1 MTNEVDVTQEAGVGR
16 EGQAGFAGPEG
27 EAGAVGLGQAEAW
40 PVARS
45 YTGAELNRISLPLG
59 GIGTGTVG
67 FGGRG
72 QFRDWELENHPSKGL
87 TSALTFFACRVAG
100 PDGASPQA
108 RICEGA
114 LFDEEVEGWQGSPAP
129 LAGLPR
135 FGRCEFQAS
144 YPFGRVVLS
153 DPDFPVE
160 VAVTAFNPLVPGDD
174 EASGLPLAFFRIT
187 LTNRASEPI
196 EADVMFSAETLP
208 GHTLRAAGEP
218 SRPDV
223 AARTAPGLAG
233 VLLSDQAMDPR
244 HEEWGT
250 IAAAAVGE
258 DTWTGPAWGMGK
270 WNQGL
275 FAMWEGFL
283 ATGQPAPGTFGLGS
297 HGPTVEAAVAGTVG
311 AHRTLPPGGRAEATF
326 LLGWHFP
333 NRRAWVGGSQGP
345 RGLAGPE
352 IVGNHYTTLSTD
364 AWDAL
369 TRHAPRR
376 PELEAATQRFVSAF
390 WSSDLSATVKEAA
403 LFNLSTLRSQT
414 YFRTADGHP
423 FGWEGCLDDAGSCLG
438 SCTHVWNYDLATGY
452 LFGSLARQMRELE
465 YSYATGDDGGMSFRI
480 LLPLDKARDYPLT
493 AADGQFGCVVKLYR
507 EWQLSGDDDWLR
519 ALWPACRRSIEFAW
533 IEGGW
538 DADRDGLAEGT
549 QHNTMDVE
557 YFGPTPV
564 IQSWYLAALAAGAR
578 MAAAAGDPEFAA
590 TCRDVLAS
598 GQRLTEDQLF
608 NGRYYEQ
615 KIIPP
620 GDFSR
625 VAARL
630 RSDSMGAEQADH
642 PEFQI
647 GDGCLTDQLLGD
659 TWARVTG
666 IGPVFDTGHTKTTL
680 DTIHQ
685 LNYVP
690 DFGAWTNYMRTYA
703 VHGERGHI
711 VMAYPNG
718 RPEHPMP
725 YWPEVWT
732 GLEYVYAIGLI
743 QQGRAEL
750 AEDVVAAA
758 RERFSG
764 RRRNPFDEAECGHHY
779 ARAMASWGLVVALT
793 GFGYDARQGLMTFAE
808 ATRPARWFWST
819 GSAWGTIQQTPGGP
833 DGGRVELEVLS
844 GSVRVE
850 RLVAGDQ
857 AFRPKA
863 GSGGPMLAA
872 GTVCELEKAS

>member
-1 MTNEVDVTQEAGVGR
+1 MERDTYEAGS
-16 EGQAGFAGPEG
+16 
-27 EAGAVGLGQAEAW
+27 W
-40 PVARS
+40 PVARR
-45 YTGAELNRISLPLG
+45 YTGPDLNRISLPLG

-87 TSALTFFACRVAG
+87 TSALSFFACRVAPSG
-100 PDGASPQA
+100 HASGDTSGTAAQA

-135 FGRCEFQAS
+135 FAQCEFQAS

-153 DPDFPVE
+153 DPGFPVE
-160 VAVTAFNPLVPGDD
+160 VAVTAFNPLVPGDA
-174 EASGLPLAFFRIT
+174 EASGLPLAAFRIT
-187 LTNRASEPI
+187 LTSRASEPLD
-196 EADVMFSAETLP
+196 ADVMFSAETMT
-208 GHTLRAAGEP
+208 GHALRAADQP
-218 SRPDV
+218 SQPDV
-223 AARTAPGLAG
+223 ASRSADGLAG
-233 VLLSDQAMDPR
+233 VLLSDQAMDPG
-244 HEEWGT
+244 HEDWGT

-258 DTWTGPAWGMGK
+258 DTWTGPVWGMGK

-283 ATGQPAPGTFGLGS
+283 ATGQPAPGTFGLGAV
-297 HGPTVEAAVAGTVG
+297 GPSVAAAVAGTVG
-311 AHRTLPPGGRAEATF
+311 ARRVLPPGGRAEVTF
-326 LLGWHFP
+326 LLSWHFP
-333 NRRAWVGGSQGP
+333 NRRSWRWGPQGP
-345 RGLAGPE
+345 GGVAGE
-352 IVGNHYTTLSTD
+352 ETVGNHYTTLATD
-364 AWDAL
+364 AWDVL
-369 TRHAPRR
+369 TRHATRLA
-376 PELEAATQRFVSAF
+376 ELEAATQRFVSAF

-414 YFRTADGHP
+414 YFRTADGYP
-423 FGWEGCLDDAGSCLG
+423 FGWEGCLDEAGSCLG

-452 LFGSLARQMRELE
+452 LFGGLARQMRELE
-465 YSYATGDDGGMSFRI
+465 YQYATADDGGMSFRI
-480 LLPLDKARDYPLT
+480 LLPLDKAKDYPLT
-493 AADGQFGCVVKLYR
+493 AADGQFGCVVKLFR

-519 ALWPACRRSIEFAW
+519 RLWPACRRSIEFAW

-557 YFGPTPV
+557 YYGPTPV
-564 IQSWYLAALAAGAR
+564 IQSWYLAALAAGAQL
-578 MAAAAGDPEFAA
+578 AEAAGDPEFAA
-590 TCRDVLAS
+590 TCRSVLAS
-598 GQRLTEDQLF
+598 GQRLTEEQLF
-608 NGRYYEQ
+608 NGEYYEQ
-615 KIIPP
+615 RVIPP
-620 GDFSR
+620 GDFSK
-625 VAARL
+625 VAPRL
-630 RSDSMGAEQADH
+630 RSDGMGAQEADQ

-659 TWARVTG
+659 IYAQLTG
-666 IGPVFDTGHTKTTL
+666 IGPVFDQAHAATTL
-680 DTIHQ
+680 DSIHR

-711 VMAYPNG
+711 VMSYPKG
-718 RPEHPMP
+718 LPEHPMP

-743 QQGRAEL
+743 QHGQAGL
-750 AEDVVAAA
+750 AEDAVAAA

-793 GFGYDARQGLMTFAE
+793 GFRYDARQGLMTFAE
-808 ATRPARWFWST
+808 VTQPTRWFWST
-819 GSAWGTIQQTPGGP
+819 GSAWGTVQQTPGGP
-833 DGGRVELEVLS
+833 GGGRVELEVLS

-850 RLVAGDQ
+850 QLLAGEQ
-857 AFRPKA
+857 AFRPK
-863 GSGGPMLAA
+863 GGPVLEA
-872 GTVCELEKAS
+872 GTVCELEPAS

>member
-1 MTNEVDVTQEAGVGR
+1 VAG
-16 EGQAGFAGPEG
+16 E
-27 EAGAVGLGQAEAW
+27 AEAW

-45 YTGAELNRISLPLG
+45 YTGAELNRISLPVG

-87 TSALTFFACRVAG
+87 TSALTFFACRVAPPG
-100 PDGASPQA
+100 SQGQAQA

-135 FGRCEFQAS
+135 FGQCEFQAS
-144 YPFGRVVLS
+144 YPFGRVLLS

-160 VAVTAFNPLVPGDD
+160 VAVTAFNPLIPGDD
-174 EASGLPLAFFRIT
+174 EASGLPLAVFRVT
-187 LTNRASEPI
+187 LTSRASEPL
-196 EADVMFSAETLP
+196 EADVMFSAETMP

-223 AARTAPGLAG
+223 AVKSGPGLAG
-233 VLLSDQAMDPR
+233 VLLSDQAMDPQ

-258 DTWTGPAWGMGK
+258 GTWTGPAWGMGK

-311 AHRTLPPGGRAEATF
+311 AHRVLPPGGRAEAVF

-369 TRHAPRR
+369 TRHAPRL

-414 YFRTADGHP
+414 WFRTADGHP

-452 LFGSLARQMRELE
+452 LFGGLARQMRELE
-465 YSYATGDDGGMSFRI
+465 YQYATADDGGMSFRI

-625 VAARL
+625 VAPRL
-630 RSDSMGAEQADH
+630 RSDSMGAQQADH

-666 IGPVFDTGHTKTTL
+666 IGPVFDPEHTRTTL
-680 DTIHQ
+680 ESIHQ

-703 VHGERGHI
+703 TRGERGHI

-718 RPEHPMP
+718 LPEHPMP

-793 GFGYDARQGLMTFAE
+793 GFGYDARQGLMTFAA

-819 GSAWGTIQQTPGGP
+819 GSAWGTVEQTPGGP
-833 DGGRVELEVLS
+833 DGRRVELEVLS
-844 GSVRVE
+844 GSVRV
-850 RLVAGDQ
+850 DQ
-857 AFRPKA
+857 LMVGPEAFRPKA
-863 GSGGPMLAA
+863 GPILTA
-872 GTVCELEKAS
+872 GTVCEFEKAS

>member
-1 MTNEVDVTQEAGVGR
+1 VAD
-16 EGQAGFAGPEG
+16 
-27 EAGAVGLGQAEAW
+27 QAESW

-45 YTGAELNRISLPLG
+45 YTGADLNRISLPLG

-87 TSALTFFACRVAG
+87 TSALSFFACRVAPSG
-100 PDGASPQA
+100 DTAGGGSGTPAQA

-135 FGRCEFQAS
+135 FARCEFQAS

-153 DPDFPVE
+153 DPGFPVE
-160 VAVTAFNPLVPGDD
+160 VAVTAFNPLVPGDA
-174 EASGLPLAFFRIT
+174 EASGLPLAAFRVT
-187 LTNRASEPI
+187 LTSRASEPLD
-196 EADVMFSAETLP
+196 ADVMFSAETMT
-208 GHTLRAAGEP
+208 GHALRAADQP
-218 SRPDV
+218 SQPDV
-223 AARTAPGLAG
+223 ATRSADGLAG
-233 VLLSDQAMDPR
+233 VLLSDQAMDTG
-244 HEEWGT
+244 HEDWGT

-258 DTWTGPAWGMGK
+258 GTWTGPVWGMGK

-297 HGPTVEAAVAGTVG
+297 VGPSVAAAVAGTVG
-311 AHRTLPPGGRAEATF
+311 ARRVLPPGGRAEVTF

-333 NRRAWVGGSQGP
+333 NRRSWRWGPQGP
-345 RGLAGPE
+345 GGVPGE
-352 IVGNHYTTLSTD
+352 ETVGNHYTTLSTD
-364 AWDAL
+364 AWDVL
-369 TRHAPRR
+369 TQHAARLA
-376 PELEAATQRFVSAF
+376 ELEAATQRFVSAF

-414 YFRTADGHP
+414 YFRTADGYP
-423 FGWEGCLDDAGSCLG
+423 FGWEGCLDEAGSCLG

-452 LFGSLARQMRELE
+452 LFGGLARQMRELE
-465 YSYATGDDGGMSFRI
+465 YQYATADDGGMSFRI

-493 AADGQFGCVVKLYR
+493 AADGQFGCVVKLFR

-519 ALWPACRRSIEFAW
+519 RLWPACRRSIEFAW

-557 YFGPTPV
+557 YYGPTPV
-564 IQSWYLAALAAGAR
+564 IQSWYLAALAAGAQL
-578 MAAAAGDPEFAA
+578 AEAAGDPEFAA
-590 TCRDVLAS
+590 TCRSVLAS
-598 GQRLTEDQLF
+598 GQRLTEEQLF
-608 NGRYYEQ
+608 NGQYYEQ
-615 KIIPP
+615 RVIPP
-620 GDFSR
+620 GDFSK
-625 VAARL
+625 VAPRL
-630 RSDSMGAEQADH
+630 RSDGMGAQEADQ

-659 TWARVTG
+659 IYAQLTG
-666 IGPVFDTGHTKTTL
+666 IGPVFDQAHAATTL
-680 DTIHQ
+680 DSIHR

-711 VMAYPNG
+711 VMSYPKG
-718 RPEHPMP
+718 LPEHPMP

-743 QQGRAEL
+743 QHGQAGL
-750 AEDVVAAA
+750 AEDAVAAA

-793 GFGYDARQGLMTFAE
+793 GFRYDARQGLMTFAE
-808 ATRPARWFWST
+808 VTQPTRWFWST
-819 GSAWGTIQQTPGGP
+819 GSAWGTVQQTPDGP

-850 RLVAGDQ
+850 QLVAGER
-857 AFRPKA
+857 AFRPK
-863 GSGGPMLAA
+863 GGPVLTGGA
-872 GTVCELEKAS
+872 VCQLEPVI

>member
-1 MTNEVDVTQEAGVGR
+1 M
-16 EGQAGFAGPEG
+16 
-27 EAGAVGLGQAEAW
+27 
-40 PVARS
+40 
-45 YTGAELNRISLPLG
+45 
-59 GIGTGTVG
+59 
-67 FGGRG
+67 
-72 QFRDWELENHPSKGL
+72 
-87 TSALTFFACRVAG
+87 
-100 PDGASPQA
+100 
-108 RICEGA
+108 
-114 LFDEEVEGWQGSPAP
+114 
-129 LAGLPR
+129 
-135 FGRCEFQAS
+135 
-144 YPFGRVVLS
+144 
-153 DPDFPVE
+153 
-160 VAVTAFNPLVPGDD
+160 
-174 EASGLPLAFFRIT
+174 
-187 LTNRASEPI
+187 
-196 EADVMFSAETLP
+196 P
-208 GHTLRAAGEP
+208 GHTLRAAGAP

-223 AARTAPGLAG
+223 AARSGPGLAG
-233 VLLSDQAMDPR
+233 VLLSDQAMDPE

-283 ATGQPAPGTFGLGS
+283 ATGQPAPGLFGLGEV
-297 HGPTVEAAVAGTVG
+297 GPSVAAAVAGTVG
-311 AHRTLPPGGRAEATF
+311 AHRVLPPGGRAEAVF
-326 LLGWHFP
+326 L
-333 NRRAWVGGSQGP
+333 
-345 RGLAGPE
+345 

-364 AWDAL
+364 AWDGLA
-369 TRHAPRR
+369 RHAPRL

-390 WSSDLSATVKEAA
+390 WSSDLSAPVKEAA

-452 LFGSLARQMRELE
+452 LFGGLARQMRELE
-465 YSYATGDDGGMSFRI
+465 YQYATADDGGMSFRI

-519 ALWPACRRSIEFAW
+519 TLWPACRRSIEFAW

-578 MAAAAGDPEFAA
+578 MAEAAGDPEFAA

-625 VAARL
+625 VAPRL
-630 RSDSMGAEQADH
+630 RSDSMGAEQADQ

-666 IGPVFDTGHTKTTL
+666 IGPVFDPGHTRT
-680 DTIHQ
+680 TIHA
-685 LNYVP
+685 V
-690 DFGAWTNYMRTYA
+690 GAAVSYA

-711 VMAYPNG
+711 VMSYPDG
-718 RPEHPMP
+718 LPEHPMP

-758 RERFSG
+758 RERFTG

-819 GSAWGTIQQTPGGP
+819 GSAWGTVQQTPDGP
-833 DGGRVELEVLS
+833 DGHRVELEVLS

-850 RLVAGDQ
+850 RLVAGDHV
-857 AFRPKA
+857 FRPKA
-863 GSGGPMLAA
+863 GTMLAA
-872 GTVCELEKAS
+872 GSVCELEKLI

>member
-1 MTNEVDVTQEAGVGR
+1 VKGA
-16 EGQAGFAGPEG
+16 FAVVG
-27 EAGAVGLGQAEAW
+27 EAESW

-45 YTGAELNRISLPLG
+45 YIGPDLNRISLPLG

-100 PDGASPQA
+100 AEGTSGRPPQA

-135 FGRCEFQAS
+135 FSQCEFRAG

-160 VAVTAFNPLVPGDD
+160 VAVTAFTPLVPGDA
-174 EASGLPLAFFRIT
+174 EASGLPLAAFRVT
-187 LTNRASEPI
+187 LTSRASEPLD
-196 EADVMFSAETLP
+196 ADVMFSAETMT
-208 GHTLRAAGEP
+208 GHTLRAAGQP
-218 SRPDV
+218 SQPDV
-223 AARTAPGLAG
+223 AIRSAPGLTG
-233 VLLSDQAMDPR
+233 VLLSDQAMDTG

-258 DTWTGPAWGMGK
+258 GGWTGPVWGMGK

-283 ATGQPAPGTFGLGS
+283 ATGRPADGTFGLGS
-297 HGPTVEAAVAGTVG
+297 VGPSVAAAVAGTVG
-311 AHRTLPPGGRAEATF
+311 ARRVLPPGGRAEAVF
-326 LLGWHFP
+326 LLGWHYP
-333 NRRAWVGGSQGP
+333 NRRSWRWGPHGPGGV
-345 RGLAGPE
+345 AGE
-352 IVGNHYTTLSTD
+352 ETVGNHYTTLSTD
-364 AWDAL
+364 AWDGLARNAARL
-369 TRHAPRR
+369 A
-376 PELEAATQRFVSAF
+376 ELEAATQRFVSAF

-414 YFRTADGHP
+414 YFRIADGHP
-423 FGWEGCLDDAGSCLG
+423 FGWEGCLDEVGSCLG

-452 LFGSLARQMRELE
+452 LFGGLARQMRELE
-465 YSYATGDDGGMSFRI
+465 YQYATADDGGMSFRI
-480 LLPLDKARDYPLT
+480 LLPLDQARDYPLT
-493 AADGQFGCVVKLYR
+493 AADGQFGCVVKLFR

-519 ALWPACRRSIEFAW
+519 TLWPACRRSIEFAW
-533 IEGGW
+533 IDGGW

-557 YFGPTPV
+557 YYGPTPV
-564 IQSWYLAALAAGAR
+564 IQSWYLAALAAGAQ
-578 MAAAAGDPEFAA
+578 MAEVAGDPEFAA
-590 TCRDVLAS
+590 TCRAVLAS
-598 GQRLTEDQLF
+598 GQRLTEDRLF
-608 NGRYYEQ
+608 NGRYYVQEV
-615 KIIPP
+615 IPP
-620 GDFSR
+620 GDFAT
-625 VAARL
+625 VAPRL
-630 RSDSMGAEQADH
+630 RSDGMGAQEADH

-659 TWARVTG
+659 SYAQLTG
-666 IGPVFDTGHTKTTL
+666 IGTVFDAGHVRTTL

-690 DFGAWTNYMRTYA
+690 DFANWTNYMRTYA
-703 VHGERGHI
+703 GHGERGHI
-711 VMAYPNG
+711 VMSYPDG
-718 RPEHPMP
+718 LPEHPMP

-743 QQGRAEL
+743 QQGRADL
-750 AEDVVAAA
+750 AQDVVAAA
-758 RERFSG
+758 RERFTG

-793 GFGYDARQGLMTFAE
+793 GFRYDGRNGLMTFAE
-808 ATRPARWFWST
+808 ASQPTRWFWST
-819 GSAWGTIQQTPGGP
+819 GYAWGTVQQSPDGPGGHQ
-833 DGGRVELEVLS
+833 VELEVLS

-850 RLVAGDQ
+850 RLVAGELV
-857 AFRPKA
+857 FRPK
-863 GSGGPMLAA
+863 GGPLLQA
-872 GTVCELEKAS
+872 GAVYEFEPAG